1 MPENL
6 AKELVLSSPSQW
18 RAIASSVRLQI
29 VDRLRMLGPS
39 PVPRIAEALDRP
51 ADGLYHHIRILER
64 AGIIRKVGEER
75 IATRMQAVYSIAA
88 KDVRLPIERSD
99 AKTAGQLI
107 RVTGS
112 LFRTAERGVAA
123 ALRAGGLNRTGPQRD
138 LWCRIHTV
146 KIDSTRL
153 ARLNA
158 LLGEIEREIEA
169 GKSDDGK
176 PIDGRTMSLV
186 VALWPVVAR
195 RRFDS
200 GDNPRNTGRV
210 PANKRA
216 VSKRS
221 VRKVR

>member
-6 AKELVLSSPSQW
+6 PKELILSSPSQW

-64 AGIIRKVGEER
+64 AGIIRKIGEER

-123 ALRAGGLNRTGPQRD
+123 ALRSGGLQRTGPQRD

-146 KIDSTRL
+146 KIDAPRL
-153 ARLNA
+153 ARVNA
-158 LLGEIEREIEA
+158 LLAEIERELEA

-176 PIDGRTMSLV
+176 PIEGRTMSLV
-186 VALWPVVAR
+186 VALWPVVAK
-195 RRFDS
+195 RRFENAES
-200 GDNPRNTGRV
+200 QRNTVR
-210 PANKRA
+210 PTANKQAANKR
-216 VSKRS
+216 ST
-221 VRKVR
+221 RKLR